1 MTALGRILP
10 RLLLLLGLAAAA
22 PLARAE
28 EDVRFSATLTPAQRA
43 AAGLDQLTPDNVAVI
58 DGLVRQ
64 DAAASRFKNN
74 PVEGTRFSQR
84 RTAREREIAGLDR
97 LAAAQLAELDERVR
111 RQLAGPAPEPG
122 ATAALT
128 SAAAASSGGVQA
140 VAYKR
145 PLELHGEVSYTVG
158 WSKAG
163 SFQGGDLVVSYDD
176 PEHRY
181 SILVGYSEYHGKGLP
196 PWFLPG
202 AGPGRA
208 CVNPPL
214 LAP

>member
-10 RLLLLLGLAAAA
+10 RLLLLLSLAASA
-22 PLARAE
+22 PYARAE

-64 DAAASRFKNN
+64 DAAASRFRNN

-84 RTAREREIAGLDR
+84 RTAREREIAGLDH
-97 LAAAQLAELDERVR
+97 LATAQLAALDERVR
-111 RQLAGPAPEPG
+111 LQLAGPAPEPA

-128 SAAAASSGGVQA
+128 SAATAGSGGVQA

-176 PEHRY
+176 PAHRY
-181 SILVGYSEYHGKGLP
+181 SVLVGYSEYHGKGLP

-202 AGPGRA
+202 VGPGRA